1 MTLEEIMKDFPL
13 PHAYIMYLFD
23 NLMSPGEGLI
33 DKRMLGDQMA
43 KLFFN
48 LWPFFL
54 NNGAS
59 LASFPLFLS
68 FQTNITILTTNK
80 CEKRSF
86 SIQCWDSNP

>member
-23 NLMSPGEGLI
+23 TLMSPGEGLI

-48 LWPFFL
+48 LW
-54 NNGAS
+54 
-59 LASFPLFLS
+59 
-68 FQTNITILTTNK
+68 TT
-80 CEKRSF
+80 F
-86 SIQCWDSNP
+86 V